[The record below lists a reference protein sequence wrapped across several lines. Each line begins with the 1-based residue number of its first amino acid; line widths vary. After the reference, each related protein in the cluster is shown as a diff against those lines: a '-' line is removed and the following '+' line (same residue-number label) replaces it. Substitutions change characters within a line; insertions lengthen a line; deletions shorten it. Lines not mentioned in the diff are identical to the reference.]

1 MYDSGLEACR
11 LDLYTDERELR
22 EKYPALVADKVLR
35 CRAMHQWFLANPS
48 AKDALF
54 IAEDVARHGI
64 SRPTAYSDLAI
75 IKGLLPLLSKTSR
88 DFNRWRFNEMILK
101 TFEMAEKRKDAR
113 TMERAAAT
121 FAKMLSVDKEDEPE
135 FPVDKLIPQPFV
147 ATDDPSVLGIKP
159 IPNIRDRQRALIEKY
174 RKETADIEDISFE
187 EVDLREAEFFSDD
200 A

>member
-11 LDLYTDERELR
+11 IDLHTAEEELR
-22 EKYPALVADKVLR
+22 KKYPALLAEKVLR
-35 CRAMHQWFLANPS
+35 CRAMHQWILANPA

-54 IAEDVARHGI
+54 IAEDISRHNI

-75 IKGLLPLLSKTSR
+75 IKALLPMLDKSTR
-88 DFNRWRFNEMILK
+88 DFHRWRFVEMILK
-101 TFEMAEKRKDAR
+101 TFEIAEKRKDAR

-121 FAKMLSVDKEDEPE
+121 FAKFLSVDKEEQNE
-135 FPVDKLIPQPFV
+135 FPIDKLIPQPFV

-159 IPNIRDRQRALIEKY
+159 IPNLRDRQRALIEKY
-174 RKETADIEDISFE
+174 SKETADIEDISFE
-187 EVDLREAEFFSDD
+187 EVDLRESEFFTDE